1 MSIEIIDL
9 AGDAFTRGITF
20 GTARRREIQSFNRDW
35 LESLRVL
42 GLANPEIYIA
52 EMLRDTDFLTAIR
65 RYTPALLE
73 EVRGIAV
80 GANQPTELLVAS
92 QFMDEEWAYR
102 RRILVRAETPLKCSS
117 AAIVSRGG
125 PTWIGQNMDLGG
137 YTDGHQVLTRI
148 APQGTEPGALIF
160 TIGGMIGLM
169 GVNGRGVGVCVNA
182 LPQLPHSE
190 RGLPVAFMIRRL
202 LQEASASAA
211 ARVVSTLPHAS
222 GQNYLI
228 ADARSARSFEASAIG
243 TIEYQSPDPSRILHT
258 NHPLAA
264 DAADLVTRTESVDS
278 VARLRALTDRLMKG
292 DPGLDAIKEA
302 LCSSDDRDHPVCKL
316 RSADQR
322 VSSAA
327 AMISFT
333 TGSMISALDAASPM
347 VDAWVSAGPPSLRGY
362 ARVRL
367 PKGVKG
373 FHTMTSQTD
382 RIEKKIVL
390 RCPLGRVW
398 SAISEAK
405 EFGRWMG
412 LSDHGEFV
420 KGTVF
425 TAKMA
430 PTKFNAEFE
439 ELQKPFDGL
448 AVKMTIDRIEP
459 PFVFSFRFHPFAI
472 DPNADYSKEPM
483 NQVVFELKEVPAGT
497 TVTMSEM
504 GFDRIPLERR
514 AVAYDVNNR
523 AWGLALKALESYL
536 ATKS

>member
-1 MSIEIIDL
+1 MSIEIINL
-9 AGDAFTRGITF
+9 AGDAFTRGISF
-20 GTARRREIQSFNRDW
+20 GSARQREIHAFIRDW
-35 LESLRVL
+35 LESLRAV
-42 GLANPEIYIA
+42 GIASPETYIA

-65 RYTPALLE
+65 QFTPALLE

-80 GANQPTELLVAS
+80 GAKQPMELLLAS

-102 RRILVRAETPLKCSS
+102 PRILAFAETPLKCSS

-137 YTDGHQVLTRI
+137 YTDGHQVLMRI
-148 APQGTEPGALIF
+148 APQGAEPAALVF

-202 LQEASASAA
+202 LQESSASAA

-222 GQNYLI
+222 GQNYVI
-228 ADARSARSFEASAIG
+228 ADTRSARSFEASAVG
-243 TIEYQSPDPSRILHT
+243 TVEYQSPDPSKVLHT

-264 DAADLVTRTESVDS
+264 VAVDLAARTENVDS
-278 VARLRALTDRLMKG
+278 VARLRALTDRLMNG
-292 DPGLDAIKEA
+292 DPDLDAIKEA

-316 RSADQR
+316 RSAGQR
-322 VSSAA
+322 VSSATGMA
-327 AMISFT
+327 SFT

-347 VDAWVSAGPPSLRGY
+347 VDAWVTAGPPSLRGY

-373 FHTMTSQTD
+373 FRSMTSQTD
-382 RIEKKIVL
+382 RIEKKIIL
-390 RCPLGRVW
+390 PCPLERVW
-398 SAISEAK
+398 SAISEARQ
-405 EFGRWMG
+405 FGTWMG

-430 PTKFNAEFE
+430 PTKFNAEFA
-439 ELQKPFDGL
+439 ELQEPYDRL
-448 AVKMTIDRIEP
+448 PVKMTIDRIEP
-459 PFVFSFRFHPFAI
+459 PFVFSFHFHPFAI

-497 TVTMSEM
+497 TVTMTEM

-536 ATKS
+536 ATRS